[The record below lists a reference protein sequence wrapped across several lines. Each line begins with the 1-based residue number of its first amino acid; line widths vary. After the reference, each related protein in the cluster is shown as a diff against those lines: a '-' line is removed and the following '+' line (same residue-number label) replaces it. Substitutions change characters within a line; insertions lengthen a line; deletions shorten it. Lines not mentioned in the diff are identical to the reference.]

1 MRKLLFIF
9 AFIFSVLGCR
19 GGSAARTGSA
29 GASAAVSGAGASAV
43 QAAGQSV
50 QQGKPAAAAQQ
61 SVRPAVAKNG
71 KPTIYNIKV
80 VGEFPHSTEY
90 FTQGLFFWN
99 GSLYESAGGYG
110 RSVLVKYAPGGSF
123 PSERV
128 EKIEKFGR
136 QYFMEGSVVLGDKL
150 YLLTWMNNLILT
162 YDAASLKWLKST
174 AYGREGWGLT
184 TDGKYLITSD
194 GSSQIFYLDP
204 QNGFQTVRTL
214 DVTYE
219 GKPLQYLNE
228 LEYIDG
234 KIWANVFTYSAIVI
248 INPAT
253 GVVEGMIN
261 CSSLTSRMQ
270 HGQEDV
276 LNGIAQDP
284 STGRIY
290 VTGKNWPSIFE
301 ITLE

>member
-29 GASAAVSGAGASAV
+29 GTSAAVSGVGASVA
-43 QAAGQSV
+43 QAAG
-50 QQGKPAAAAQQ
+50 Q

-71 KPTIYNIKV
+71 KPTIYNVKV

-110 RSVLVKYAPGGSF
+110 RSVLVKYAPVGSF

-136 QYFMEGSVVLGDKL
+136 HYFMEGSVVLGDKL

-174 AYGREGWGLT
+174 SYGREGWGLT

-261 CSSLTSRMQ
+261 CSALTSRMQ